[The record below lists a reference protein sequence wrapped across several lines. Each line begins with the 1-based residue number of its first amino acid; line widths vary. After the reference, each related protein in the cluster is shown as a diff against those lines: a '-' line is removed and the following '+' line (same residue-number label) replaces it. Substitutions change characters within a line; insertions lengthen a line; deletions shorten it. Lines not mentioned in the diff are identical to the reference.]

1 MWLTTMF
8 RTVPVAFISIM
19 IVLSGMFPGVGWT
32 DDGKGASAWPGKGA
46 VDYRVSYG
54 IGGLV
59 LGQGHYS
66 WAHDGAKYQMR
77 LALETTGAVALL
89 HKLDYVQ
96 LSQGDIGANGLRPLR
111 FEVLHKG
118 KAPDLALFDW
128 NGESGA
134 RVSIRR
140 GERERH
146 NLELTPGDQDILS
159 IWRQI
164 GHVDKLPDSLL
175 VVGNKSARHARITS
189 LEDVD
194 LKVPA
199 GHFATR
205 RFSAR
210 SDDGKLKIDFWL
222 AKAHHMVPVRVILG
236 DDKSETLVFEA
247 ATLRVPSGN

>member
-1 MWLTTMF
+1 MF
-8 RTVPVAFISIM
+8 RSVLAVFIS
-19 IVLSGMFPGVGWT
+19 IVLSGMFPGAGWAG
-32 DDGKGASAWPGKGA
+32 DGKGGSTWPSTGA

-54 IGGLV
+54 VGGLT

-66 WAHDGAKYQMR
+66 WTHDGAKYQKR

-96 LSQGDIGANGLRPLR
+96 LSQGDIGANGLRPSR
-111 FEVLHKG
+111 FEVHHKG
-118 KAPDLALFDW
+118 KPPDMALFDW
-128 NGESGA
+128 NGASGA

-146 NLELTPGDQDILS
+146 NLELTQGDQDVLS

-164 GHVDKLPDSLL
+164 GHVDKLPDRLL
-175 VVGNKSARHARITS
+175 IVANKNARHARIVS
-189 LEDVD
+189 HEDVD

-199 GHFATR
+199 GRFATR

-222 AKAHHMVPVRVILG
+222 AKAHHLVPVRVILG
-236 DDKSETLVFEA
+236 DEKSETLVFEA
-247 ATLRVPSGN
+247 ITLRVPSGN

>member
-1 MWLTTMF
+1 M
-8 RTVPVAFISIM
+8 V
-19 IVLSGMFPGVGWT
+19 VLSGMFPGVGRA
-32 DDGKGASAWPGKGA
+32 DNGKEALVWPSTGA

-54 IGGLV
+54 EGGLV

-77 LALETTGAVALL
+77 LALETTGIVAML

-96 LSQGDIGANGLRPLR
+96 LSQGDIGMNGLRPSR
-111 FEVLHKG
+111 FDVNQQGKTPEV
-118 KAPDLALFDW
+118 ALFDW

-159 IWRQI
+159 IWRQV
-164 GHVDKLPDSLL
+164 GHMDKLPDSLL
-175 VVGNKSARHARITS
+175 IAGNKSARHARIVS
-189 LEDVD
+189 LGDVD

-199 GHFATR
+199 GRFATR
-205 RFSAR
+205 HFNAR
-210 SDDGKLKIDFWL
+210 SEDGKLKIDFWL

-236 DDKSETLVFEA
+236 DEKSDTLVFEA
-247 ATLRVPSGN
+247 TALRVPSTD